1 MDGYVVRVKEGLC
14 HSGLFTCLAK
24 CYEST
29 QEMSLGENSILNGK
43 QQGRTNAVI
52 FDTEFISP
60 LWLVIIYILLNVYRL
75 ATLLLGLIARSFPP
89 TR

>member
-1 MDGYVVRVKEGLC
+1 MFDIGQTRSRSLELLRPLDGHIIRVKEGLC

-43 QQGRTNAVI
+43 QRGRTTAVI

-60 LWLVIIYILLNVYRL
+60 L
-75 ATLLLGLIARSFPP
+75 
-89 TR
+89 